1 MVIIGISG
9 WARSGKDTIADYMVK
24 THGFKKLSFGQAVK
38 DSLYALNPGSL
49 KEAVDKDGWDIVKQD
64 PEVRRLLQR
73 MGTEVGRNLY
83 GEDFWV
89 NQTFKNI
96 ESEDYDFVIPDVRFK
111 SEANEIKKRGG
122 VIIRVSRSG
131 VVAPNDHISEH
142 DLDNYKFDAII
153 ENNGSLDELYEKVER

>member
-1 MVIIGISG
+1 
-9 WARSGKDTIADYMVK
+9 
-24 THGFKKLSFGQAVK
+24 
-38 DSLYALNPGSL
+38 
-49 KEAVDKDGWDIVKQD
+49 VKQD

-89 NQTFKNI
+89 NQTLKNI
-96 ESEDYDFVIPDVRFK
+96 ESLKRSEGQPDSTQKFGVEMAEPSEDYEFVIPDVRFK

-153 ENNGSLDELYEKVER
+153 ENNGSLDELYEKVSSKIW